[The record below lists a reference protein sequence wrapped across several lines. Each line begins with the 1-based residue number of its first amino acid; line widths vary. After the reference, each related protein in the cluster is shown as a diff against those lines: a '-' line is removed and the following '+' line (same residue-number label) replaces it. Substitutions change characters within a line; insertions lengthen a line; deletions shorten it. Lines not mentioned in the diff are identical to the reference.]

1 MWLLAGASAALML
14 AVGLLAPL
22 LGSSTVNY
30 TRALAGLSPDKEI
43 LFYARIPRVLLSLL
57 AGGGLAVAGACCF
70 RRSCAMR

>member
-1 MWLLAGASAALML
+1 MWLLAGASAAMML

-57 AGGGLAVAGACCF
+57 AGRRSRGGGRAVSGG
-70 RRSCAMR
+70 SCAMR